1 MQGFDSEG
9 VRLEA
14 RNRSEVQ
21 SPVTVASPDDHRDGE
36 TEHGGQGRPTQSEQH
51 ELDRL
56 TDGILPRVRHLF
68 VRPEATVMTSS
79 SPGSS
84 AVLERQETTQRYPQ
98 ARVIVLDDDVNT
110 FQHVVDC
117 LRKIIPGMSEDNAWN
132 LANRIDGQGSAEVWC
147 GPLEQAE
154 LYHQQLQAEGLTM
167 APLERC

>member
-1 MQGFDSEG
+1 M
-9 VRLEA
+9 RLEA
-14 RNRSEVQ
+14 QIRSEVQ
-21 SPVTVASPDDHRDGE
+21 GSVTVASPDDHGDRE
-36 TEHGGQGRPTQSEQH
+36 TEHGGQGSPTQSEQH
-51 ELDRL
+51 VLDRL
-56 TDGILPRVRHLF
+56 NVGILPRIRQLF

-79 SPGSS
+79 SPGLS

-132 LANRIDGQGSAEVWC
+132 LANKIDQQGSAEVWC

-167 APLERC
+167 APIERC